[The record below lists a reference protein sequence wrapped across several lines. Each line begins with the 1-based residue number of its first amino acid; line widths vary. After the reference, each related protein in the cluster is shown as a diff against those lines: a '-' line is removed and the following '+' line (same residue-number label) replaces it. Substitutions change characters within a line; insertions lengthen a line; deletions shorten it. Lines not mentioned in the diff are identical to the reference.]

1 MSEQS
6 NFRPNVQTDQ
16 AAFRAQTLIEALPYF
31 RQFAGQTVV
40 IKYGGHAMVDD
51 ELKKS
56 FALNVILLRA
66 VGIYPV
72 VVHGG
77 GPQISRLLKQLNIVS
92 EFVDGMRVTTP
103 EVMDVVQMVL
113 LGEVNTSIVSL
124 INKHGGRAVGLS
136 GHDGSLIR
144 ASRLQLARESAGH
157 QPPEIVDIGLVGEP
171 DKVDPQVL
179 RTLEHG
185 QFIPVIAPVGVSP
198 QGESLNINA
207 DLVAAA
213 IAAGLRAS
221 KLILLTD
228 TRGVLDGQGNL
239 MQEMTPVQVGELMEA
254 GVIKGGMIPKVSCC
268 LEALEAGVERA
279 HIIDGRVPN
288 AILLEV
294 FTDSGIGTVFK
305 SR

>member
-1 MSEQS
+1 M
-6 NFRPNVQTDQ
+6 TDQ
-16 AAFRAQTLIEALPYF
+16 ANLRAQTLIEALPYLREF
-31 RQFAGQTVV
+31 QGQTIVV
-40 IKYGGHAMVDD
+40 KYGGHAMVDD
-51 ELKKS
+51 VLQKS

-77 GPQISRLLKQLNIVS
+77 GPQINRLLKALNITS
-92 EFVDGMRVTTP
+92 DFVDGMRVTTP

-113 LGEVNTSIVSL
+113 LGQVNTSIVGL
-124 INKHGGRAVGLS
+124 INQHGGRAVGLS

-144 ASRLQLARESAGH
+144 ASRLQIAREKAND

-171 DKVDPQVL
+171 EKVDPQVL

-185 QFIPVIAPVGVSP
+185 NFIPVIAPVGVGP
-198 QGESLNINA
+198 DGESLNINA

-213 IAAGLRAS
+213 VATGLRAS

-228 TRGVLDGQGNL
+228 TRGVLDGGGNL
-239 MQEMTPVQVGELMEA
+239 IQELAPSQVGELMEA

-268 LEALEAGVERA
+268 LEALEAGVEQA

-288 AILLEV
+288 ALLLEI
-294 FTDSGIGTVFK
+294 FTDQGVGTVFRAK
-305 SR
+305 RRR